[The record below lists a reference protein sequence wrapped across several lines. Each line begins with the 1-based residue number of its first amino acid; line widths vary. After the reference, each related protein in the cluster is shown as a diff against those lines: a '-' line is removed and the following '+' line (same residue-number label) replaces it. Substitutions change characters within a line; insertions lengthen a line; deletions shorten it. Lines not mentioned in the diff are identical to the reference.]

1 MRIILVAGVIIL
13 GANIGINAIRSVSTM
28 QDSKMERFCNQVPVG
43 ASYDDVC
50 AKYK

>member
-1 MRIILVAGVIIL
+1 MRIILVAGVVIL
-13 GANIGINAIRSVSTM
+13 GANIGITAIRAVSTM